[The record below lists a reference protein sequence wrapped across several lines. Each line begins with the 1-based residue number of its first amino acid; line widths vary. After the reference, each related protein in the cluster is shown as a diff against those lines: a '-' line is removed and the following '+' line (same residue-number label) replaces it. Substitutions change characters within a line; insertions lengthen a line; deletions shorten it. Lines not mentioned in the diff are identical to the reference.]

1 MKFKTIVS
9 LFMLITAMNA
19 WALDLDNPSLDDC
32 RANAETL
39 GYMISINAYC
49 NLESD
54 PDNEVVEIINDLS
67 KRCIAQYG
75 ENSLANAT
83 KAGIFSVKEELEAT
97 GRNATCATALREYPV
112 IFK

>member
-32 RANAETL
+32 KANAETL

-54 PDNEVVEIINDLS
+54 SDNDLS